1 MANYIQ
7 IGDDPTTWWLNQ
19 PLNPDQLT
27 GQPLAL
33 ALAAPL
39 SGTLVLSG
47 RSASVAVF
55 EVPDATVPGVVNP
68 GVAAIYLPTAA
79 GPSAGHYGYALPP
92 GVNVAVLAMEIATA
106 MTNGTRVTITLN
118 GGGALVLDGATLSFV
133 VVQPGELAPVH
144 APVSPVHDSSPHG
157 GP

>member
-19 PLNPDQLT
+19 PLSPNQLT

-39 SGTLVLSG
+39 GGTLVLSG

-55 EVPDATVPGVVNP
+55 DVPDATVPGILNP
-68 GVAAIYLPTAA
+68 SVAAIYLPTAA
-79 GPSAGHYGYALPP
+79 GPSAQHYGYALPP

-106 MTNGTRVTITLN
+106 MTNGTRLTIPLN
-118 GGGALVLDGATLSFV
+118 GGGALVLDGAMLSFV
-133 VVQPGELAPVH
+133 VIQPGELAPVR
-144 APVSPVHDSSPHG
+144 APISPVHDSSPHG
-157 GP
+157 

>member
-19 PLNPDQLT
+19 PLSPSQLT

-39 SGTLVLSG
+39 GGTLVLSG
-47 RSASVAVF
+47 RSPSVAVF
-55 EVPDATVPGVVNP
+55 DVPEAAVPGIVNP

-79 GPSAGHYGYALPP
+79 GPSAQNYGYALVP
-92 GVNVAVLAMEIATA
+92 GVNAGILAMEIATA
-106 MTNGTRVTITLN
+106 MTNGTRVTIPLN
-118 GGGALVLDGATLSFV
+118 GGGALVLDGAMLSFV
-133 VVQPGELAPVH
+133 VVQPGEEAPVR
-144 APVSPVHDSSPHG
+144 APVSPIHDSSPHG
-157 GP
+157 